1 MEAVR
6 LARSKFF
13 SPRLRLKRAL
23 TPTPVPVETA
33 IIRFCTG
40 KARPTALKAFSL
52 MRATKKPS
60 TILYRADTSILSII
74 GADMV
79 TSRRLT
85 GRTPILF
92 SLFSSILIL
101 SRGPLRPLF
110 PVFCKKA
117 PLAGQAALMVP

>member
-85 GRTPILF
+85 GRCRRRIGDL
-92 SLFSSILIL
+92 
-101 SRGPLRPLF
+101 
-110 PVFCKKA
+110 
-117 PLAGQAALMVP
+117 